1 MRRLIE
7 SGAIPGKNF
16 VQVGLRGYWPP
27 KEIFDWMREQ
37 GMRWHT
43 MDEIWQ
49 RGFQTVMKDAPLML
63 NHLGDE
69 DKAHFDEV
77 LAYLDEMGISYEDA
91 SDMVQKFTIDK
102 LYMQSNSIKNIE
114 FARTWMY
121 SVLTNMVNDQ
131 GRILKK
137 NREVPLDEERDQS
150 QSPKIMNEKSQ
161 TRSGCIQEQLVKFRE
176 AEPKRA
182 EVIEFILKGFSTE
195 EIRLILGRS
204 YGATREFM
212 SQCRKKFKLFIEICM
227 EIEE

>member
-1 MRRLIE
+1 MTKEKQSKRHQATEIIQLFREGRSDEALVLFEKYEFRKEFIGFVIKKGIE
-7 SGAIPGKNF
+7 
-16 VQVGLRGYWPP
+16 
-27 KEIFDWMREQ
+27 
-37 GMRWHT
+37 
-43 MDEIWQ
+43 
-49 RGFQTVMKDAPLML
+49 
-63 NHLGDE
+63 
-69 DKAHFDEV
+69 
-77 LAYLDEMGISYEDA
+77 YEDA
-91 SDMVQKFTIDK
+91 RDIVQKFTIDK

-121 SVLTNMVNDQ
+121 RVLTNMVNDQ

-212 SQCRKKFKLFIEICM
+212 SQCRKKFRPFIEICN

>member
-1 MRRLIE
+1 MTKEKQSKRHQATEIIQLFREGCSDEALE
-7 SGAIPGKNF
+7 LFEKYK
-16 VQVGLRGYWPP
+16 LR
-27 KEIFDWMREQ
+27 KEFI
-37 GMRWHT
+37 
-43 MDEIWQ
+43 
-49 RGFQTVMKDAPLML
+49 GFVMK
-63 NHLGDE
+63 
-69 DKAHFDEV
+69 
-77 LAYLDEMGISYEDA
+77 MGINYEDA

-150 QSPKIMNEKSQ
+150 RSPKIMDEKGQ

-212 SQCRKKFKLFIEICM
+212 SQCRKKFRPFIEICN
-227 EIEE
+227 EIEETI

>member
-1 MRRLIE
+1 MMKEKQSKRHQATEIILLFREGRSDEALVLFEKYEFRKEFIGFAIKKGIE
-7 SGAIPGKNF
+7 
-16 VQVGLRGYWPP
+16 
-27 KEIFDWMREQ
+27 
-37 GMRWHT
+37 
-43 MDEIWQ
+43 
-49 RGFQTVMKDAPLML
+49 
-63 NHLGDE
+63 
-69 DKAHFDEV
+69 
-77 LAYLDEMGISYEDA
+77 YEDA
-91 SDMVQKFTIDK
+91 RDLVQKFTIDK
-102 LYMQSNSIKNIE
+102 LYLQSNSIKNIE

-121 SVLTNMVNDQ
+121 SVLNNMVNDQ

-137 NREVPLDEERDQS
+137 TREVPLDEERDQS

-212 SQCRKKFKLFIEICM
+212 SQCRKKFRPFIEICN

>member
-1 MRRLIE
+1 MTKEKQSKRHQATEIIQLFREGRSDEALE
-7 SGAIPGKNF
+7 LFEKYK
-16 VQVGLRGYWPP
+16 LR
-27 KEIFDWMREQ
+27 KEFI
-37 GMRWHT
+37 
-43 MDEIWQ
+43 
-49 RGFQTVMKDAPLML
+49 GFVMK
-63 NHLGDE
+63 
-69 DKAHFDEV
+69 
-77 LAYLDEMGISYEDA
+77 MGINYEDA

-212 SQCRKKFKLFIEICM
+212 SQCRKKFRPFIEICN

>member
-1 MRRLIE
+1 MT
-7 SGAIPGKNF
+7 
-16 VQVGLRGYWPP
+16 
-27 KEIFDWMREQ
+27 KEKKSKRHQATEIIQLFRK
-37 GMRWHT
+37 GCS
-43 MDEIWQ
+43 DEALVLFEKYKFRKEFI
-49 RGFQTVMKDAPLML
+49 GFVMKT
-63 NHLGDE
+63 
-69 DKAHFDEV
+69 
-77 LAYLDEMGISYEDA
+77 GINYEDA

-121 SVLTNMVNDQ
+121 SVLTNMVKDQ

-150 QSPKIMNEKSQ
+150 QSPKILEEKGQS
-161 TRSGCIQEQLVKFRE
+161 RSGCIQEQLVKFRE

-182 EVIEFILKGFSTE
+182 EVIEFILKGFGTE

-212 SQCRKKFKLFIEICM
+212 SQCRKKFRPFIEICN

>member
-1 MRRLIE
+1 
-7 SGAIPGKNF
+7 
-16 VQVGLRGYWPP
+16 
-27 KEIFDWMREQ
+27 
-37 GMRWHT
+37 
-43 MDEIWQ
+43 
-49 RGFQTVMKDAPLML
+49 
-63 NHLGDE
+63 
-69 DKAHFDEV
+69 
-77 LAYLDEMGISYEDA
+77 
-91 SDMVQKFTIDK
+91 
-102 LYMQSNSIKNIE
+102 
-114 FARTWMY
+114 
-121 SVLTNMVNDQ
+121 MVNDQ

-150 QSPKIMNEKSQ
+150 QLPKIMNEKSQ

-212 SQCRKKFKLFIEICM
+212 SQCRKKFRPFIEICN